1 MYMITITIVED
12 DQELCQSLKVLI
24 NGTEG
29 LECVGDYNN
38 SEQAIKNLENDQ
50 PDVIL
55 MDINLPGMSGIDAV
69 GIIKNKKPDIEIIML
84 TIHEDNES
92 VFESL
97 KKGASGYLVKN
108 VEPANLLNA
117 IKEVKAGGAPMSMP
131 IARMVL
137 KSFRCNPPLEPLS
150 EREQDVLNKLR
161 KGKSYLTIAN
171 ELYISKS
178 TVKFHI
184 KNIYRKLH
192 VSNKAEVI
200 IKSYHP
206 DI

>member
-1 MYMITITIVED
+1 MITITIVED

-137 KSFRCNPPLEPLS
+137 KSFHRNPPLEPLS

-171 ELYISKS
+171 ELFISKS

-200 IKSYHP
+200 IKSYHQ